1 MKKVA
6 ILIENLFDERE
17 LIYPYI
23 RLQEEGYEVHLV
35 GTEKD
40 KEYKSKVG
48 LAQKSTHASEDVSA
62 SDYDAV
68 VIPGGFSPDYM
79 RSLEDTVNFVKK
91 LNEAKKP
98 VAAICHGGW
107 MLAEADI
114 INGKTVTST
123 GTIKTDLKNAG
134 ANWVDEEVVVDENI
148 ITGRNPNDLP
158 AVVKAFVEMIEK

>member
-1 MKKVA
+1 MKKIAV
-6 ILIENLFDERE
+6 LLENLFDEQE
-17 LIYPYI
+17 VIYPYH
-23 RLQEEGYEVHLV
+23 RLREDYEVVLV
-35 GTEKD
+35 GTEGEK
-40 KEYKSKVG
+40 KYKSK
-48 LAQKSTHASEDVSA
+48 
-62 SDYDAV
+62 SDFKLESHIGSNEVNPDEFDGV
-68 VIPGGFSPDYM
+68 FIPGGFSPDYM
-79 RSLEDTVNFVKK
+79 RSSEDTVKLVKK
-91 LNEAKKP
+91 IYEAKKP